1 MNGDLLPRSSGA
13 REIWHQFDA
22 LRLGMDFTEE
32 DLEKPQILIEDA
44 YGESHPGS
52 YHLDELSG
60 QVGIGVY
67 ESGGRPVHFHATD
80 LCDGWAQGHDGMNYI
95 LASREVLADM
105 VELHGSVIPWDGM
118 VLLSSCDKSVPAH
131 LMGAARLDLPAIHMP
146 GGSMRASPRM
156 STSGKA
162 GETSLRAKRGEIP
175 DAEVREY
182 KLTGCPTCGACQF
195 MGTAST
201 MQCMA
206 EALGMALP
214 GSALCPSTMQDI
226 LRLSRHAGKRVMDLA
241 RRAISAGEILA
252 DTAFENAIKVHAA
265 IGGSTNALLHLP
277 AIAHEREIALA
288 PERFQRANDIV
299 PYLTDVQ
306 PSGRY
311 VTELMWFAGGVPR
324 VQWEIRD
331 LLDLNALTVTGRTLG
346 ENLEHLHRERFF
358 DRAEGYLANYG
369 LRPEDVIRPR
379 ERAKETGSLAILK
392 GSLAPEGAVVKYAAV
407 APEMRHHMGPA
418 AVFDREEDA
427 HDAIAHGKVSPG
439 AVIVI
444 RYEGPKGSGMPE
456 MFMTTDALMGMPEL
470 ASTTAIVTDGRFSGA
485 SRGPCI
491 GHVSPEAAEGGPLA
505 LIEDGD
511 LIEIDIQNGRLDIVG
526 LGGKRADVREITR
539 ALDARRKTWR
549 RPEPK
554 AKRGVLARYIRSA
567 VSGMAGGYWE

>member
-1 MNGDLLPRSSGA
+1 
-13 REIWHQFDA
+13 
-22 LRLGMDFTEE
+22 MDFSEE
-32 DLEKPQILIEDA
+32 DLGKVQILIEDV

-52 YHLDELSG
+52 YHLDELSK

-105 VELHGSVIPWDGM
+105 VEVHGSVIPWDGI
-118 VLLSSCDKSVPAH
+118 VLLSSCDKSIPAH
-131 LMGAARLDLPAIHMP
+131 LMAAARLNVPAIHVP
-146 GGSMRASPRM
+146 GGSMRVSPYM

-162 GETSLRAKRGEIP
+162 GETSVRAKRGEIS
-175 DAEVREY
+175 DAEVRAY

-201 MQCMA
+201 MQCMS
-206 EALGMALP
+206 EALGMAPP

-226 LRLSRHAGKRVMDLA
+226 RRLSRRAGKVVMDLA
-241 RRAISAGEILA
+241 TRGISAERVLTDA
-252 DTAFENAIKVHAA
+252 AFENAIKVHAA

-277 AIAHEREIALA
+277 AIAHEREIVLR
-288 PERFQRANDIV
+288 PERFQRANDTV
-299 PYLTDVQ
+299 PHLTDVQ

-331 LLDLNALTVTGRTLG
+331 LLDLSALTVTGRTLG
-346 ENLEHLHRERFF
+346 ENLEDLQREGFF
-358 DRAEGYLANYG
+358 DRVAGYLANYG
-369 LRPEDVIRPR
+369 LTPEDVIHPR
-379 ERAKETGSLAILK
+379 ERAKEAGSLAILT

-407 APEMRHHMGPA
+407 APEMRHHVGPA
-418 AVFDREEDA
+418 LVFDREEDA
-427 HDAIAHGKVSPG
+427 HDAIARGGVSPG
-439 AVIVI
+439 AVVVI

-456 MFMTTDALMGMPEL
+456 MFMTTDALVNVPEL
-470 ASTTAIVTDGRFSGA
+470 ASTTALVTDGRFSGA

-505 LIEDGD
+505 LIQDGD
-511 LIEIDIQNGRLDIVG
+511 LVELDIPNGRLDIVG
-526 LGGKRADVREITR
+526 LAGTRMEPREIERT
-539 ALDARRKTWR
+539 LEARRREWTK
-549 RPEPK
+549 PEPK
-554 AKRGVLARYIRSA
+554 AKRGVLGRYIRSA
-567 VSGMAGGYWE
+567 VSAMAGGYRE